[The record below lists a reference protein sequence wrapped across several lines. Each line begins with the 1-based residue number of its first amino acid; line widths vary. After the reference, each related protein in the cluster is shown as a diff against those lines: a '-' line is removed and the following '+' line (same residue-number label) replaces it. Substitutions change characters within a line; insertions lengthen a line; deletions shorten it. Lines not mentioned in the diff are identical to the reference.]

1 MKIMKHLKL
10 KHICMSLNMLGTR
23 DDHVSFIKIWRMVL
37 QSFWHMINYYW
48 EAWQWEAPIVIANTY
63 KHTVDCLLL
72 YLLIARGFAMSS
84 KAISYMYIFMEIAW
98 SAHVFV
104 VLCQN
109 PANGIG
115 ESQPHE
121 VECGGIKNPKFAV
134 ITGDGTYSVQKF
146 DLVYWANTI
155 FIFYTLYISS
165 LPHMGH
171 EHGI

>member
-1 MKIMKHLKL
+1 
-10 KHICMSLNMLGTR
+10 
-23 DDHVSFIKIWRMVL
+23 V
-37 QSFWHMINYYW
+37 
-48 EAWQWEAPIVIANTY
+48 
-63 KHTVDCLLL
+63 LL

-84 KAISYMYIFMEIAW
+84 KAISYMYIFMDIAW

-121 VECGGIKNPKFAV
+121 VECGGIKNRKFAV

-155 FIFYTLYISS
+155 LRFLYIVY
-165 LPHMGH
+165 
-171 EHGI
+171 I